1 MDNTTELAAFEEE
14 SRRHYNRNFSAG
26 LIHGIF
32 FQMSAAFGSIHTV
45 LPAFLALLITNAT
58 TAVGLMAA
66 IQGVGEVIPQLFTAY
81 LIEDKPRKKPYL
93 IVVITIRF
101 ISWGILAW
109 LTYSYGLSN
118 PTLILTVLLL
128 LFGLFSLAGGV
139 GTVVYADLFA
149 RAIPANKRG
158 RFSGAR
164 QLGGFALAILAG
176 WIVRYILGDEAT
188 FPFPINYSII
198 FAFSAISLAI
208 ALTGFSLIKEP
219 VYPLKK
225 KTKSLRVMLGQAGTL
240 LKHHANFRTFLL
252 SRSAIGVAIGL
263 APFYI
268 VHARESTVF
277 NGGQIGLFLTAQ
289 MAGAALSNL
298 LWGWMADKYGNK
310 PVILGSILSGGMATL
325 AALIVPLIW
334 PPAYALVFIFVG
346 AMLSG
351 MKIGYSNFI
360 LEMAE
365 PTMRATCVA
374 LQNTI
379 IIPITALPLVTGIL
393 LESFSF
399 STIFAGELVLLAAG
413 FIVSLKLI
421 DPRHHEE
428 GICVIAE

>member
-1 MDNTTELAAFEEE
+1 MENTNELAVFEEE
-14 SRRHYNRNFSAG
+14 SRRHYNRNFGAG

-32 FQMSAAFGSIHTV
+32 FQMSAAFASIHTV
-45 LPAFLALLITNAT
+45 LPAFLALLISNAT

-66 IQGVGEVIPQLFTAY
+66 VQGVGEVVPQLFTAY

-93 IVVITIRF
+93 LIVIIIRF
-101 ISWGILAW
+101 VSWGILAW
-109 LTYSYGLSN
+109 LTFRYGLSN

-128 LFGLFSLAGGV
+128 LFGLFSLAGGA
-139 GTVVYADLFA
+139 GTVLYADIFG

-158 RFSGAR
+158 RFSGGK
-164 QLGGFALAILAG
+164 QLGGFILAILAG
-176 WIVRYILGDEAT
+176 WIVRYILSDEAT
-188 FPFPINYSII
+188 FPYPLNYSLI

-208 ALTGFSLIKEP
+208 ALTGFALIKEP
-219 VYPLKK
+219 FYPLKK
-225 KTKSLRVMLGQAGTL
+225 KSESLRVMLGHAGTL
-240 LKHHANFRTFLL
+240 LKHHANFRYFLL

-268 VHARESTVF
+268 VHARKGTTF
-277 NGGQIGLFLTAQ
+277 DGGQIGLFLTAQ

-325 AALIVPLIW
+325 TALIVPSIW
-334 PPAYALVFIFVG
+334 PPAYALVFVFVG

-351 MKIGYSNFI
+351 MRIGYNNFI

-399 STIFAGELVLLAAG
+399 STIFIGELILLAAG
-413 FIVSLKLI
+413 FIISLKLI

-428 GICVIAE
+428 GMCIIAE